1 MNVPSNAPLY
11 VVWGVLN
18 ELGMLTV
25 HAGVLGEPE
34 LMSTPNTVPPFTTAN
49 TKPDEPITGTDTT
62 ASEEYVN
69 CVLVAS
75 VGLYRNT
82 VASTVTYT

>member
-11 VVWGVLN
+11 VVWGVLK
-18 ELGMLTV
+18 ELGILTV
-25 HAGVLGEPE
+25 HAAELGEPA
-34 LMSTPNTVPPFTTAN
+34 LMSTPNTVPPFRTAN

-62 ASEEYVN
+62 AAEEYVN

-75 VGLYRNT
+75 VGSYRNI
-82 VASTVTYT
+82 VASTATYT